1 MGVRGEEEFEHQ
13 HKGNSKIPHHTPPA
27 LGIEGP
33 DGRCV

>member
-13 HKGNSKIPHHTPPA
+13 HKGNSKIPHHTPA